1 MRIGVIGAGGWGT
14 ALSIILANNGH
25 NVHIWAYESE
35 VSSEINNNKTNN
47 TYLKGVQLHD
57 SIRSSNNLDDL
68 SEEDLYVIA
77 IPTQHIRS
85 VLVRSGK
92 LLQNKNVVN
101 VAKGIERVTL
111 LRISQLV
118 KDICGVDEKN
128 YSVLTG
134 PSHAEEASRQKP
146 TTIVAASAN
155 IELTKLVQNAFSNQS
170 FRVYSSTDVIGCEI
184 GGALKN
190 VIAIAAGMIDGLGLG
205 DNTKA
210 AVITRGLA
218 ELSRLGVAI
227 GANPLTFSG
236 LSGLGDLYVTCSSRL
251 SRNRYVGEQIGLGRK
266 LHDIIDEMKMV
277 AEGVST
283 AESAHQLSLRYN
295 VELPITE
302 HINNIL
308 FHGEEPLDAIREL
321 MTRQSKGEWWW

>member
-25 NVHIWAYESE
+25 QVHIWAFEPE
-35 VSSEINNNKTNN
+35 VSDEINHQKTNN
-47 TYLKGVQLHD
+47 TYLKGVQLNY
-57 SIRSSNNLDDL
+57 SIRASNDLESL

-85 VLVRSGK
+85 VLLQSGN
-92 LLQNKNVVN
+92 LLRGKPVVN
-101 VAKGIERVTL
+101 VAKGIEKGSL
-111 LRISQLV
+111 LRISQLLEEICNV
-118 KDICGVDEKN
+118 KESD
-128 YSVLTG
+128 YAVLTG

-146 TTIVAASAN
+146 TTIVAASTN
-155 IELTKLVQNAFSNQS
+155 IELTKLVQNSFSNES
-170 FRVYSSTDVIGCEI
+170 FRVYSSIDVIGCEI

-190 VIAIAAGMIDGLGLG
+190 VIAIAAGMIDGLSLG

-251 SRNRYVGEQIGLGRK
+251 SRNRYVGEQIGSGRK
-266 LHDIIDEMKMV
+266 LHDIIEEMKMI

-283 AESAHQLSLRYN
+283 AESAYQLSMRYN

-308 FHGEEPLDAIREL
+308 FHDEEPLDAIREL